1 MSKALCLQ
9 TLAITASNFIN
20 AITSNNTLDFRLIFH
35 IFEISN
41 YHNFE
46 GMVGNSLNAGWV
58 QIMEMLLKILWLNY
72 NFHRLW
78 CMRFFGVLESTD
90 CYFDMKLE
98 LYTHYVK
105 SFCLA
110 HKYVSKLLR
119 LLRFLVIL
127 KLTEWLAIW
136 TVKVKC

>member
-58 QIMEMLLKILWLNY
+58 QIMEMFW
-72 NFHRLW
+72 
-78 CMRFFGVLESTD
+78 RFYDWIAIFIGFEVWGFYCFRVNRSLFWHETWIV
-90 CYFDMKLE
+90 
-98 LYTHYVK
+98 YTLCK
-105 SFCLA
+105 
-110 HKYVSKLLR
+110 KLL
-119 LLRFLVIL
+119 FSPQIC
-127 KLTEWLAIW
+127 
-136 TVKVKC
+136 VKIAETFEIFGYSKADRVTCNLNC